1 VSYRSTGLAY
11 QAGGTDGPFLVK
23 AHDEYAVTL
32 MPSILRWAH
41 SPPGRAVSE
50 LVRHVHA
57 RLRLRTKLLFSFVLL
72 TTCLTS
78 ATLLV
83 LRREA
88 QGQVQRQIEQDARN
102 AILTFQT
109 VQRQQQS
116 ALSRKADLLASLAF
130 MRDGDATA
138 ITDASE
144 DPWQSDDC
152 NLFVLAG
159 KDGNVVALH
168 TTNSSLSTSAAQTLL
183 RRSVRRA
190 ETAAWWFTGRS
201 LYQVVL
207 QPFYEEPPTKKNLK
221 GTVAVGRLIDERVAA
236 DFARIAASDVAFVYG
251 GEIVGSTLGPLKEF
265 HLGQQMGSHSAA
277 TQLSL
282 ANERYYVTSFDL
294 TPGLQPSTQ
303 IFVLKSYRE
312 AEAYLRRMNSLLL
325 GLGLMATVA
334 GGGLIFLISDS
345 VTQPLAALL
354 KGVHALEL
362 GNFTYPL
369 ATTGRD
375 ELAELTRAFA
385 GMRGTLQRNEAQREQ
400 LEGQLRQ
407 AQKMDALGRLAG
419 GVAHDFNNLLTVIR
433 GHSELLLD
441 GLQPGDT
448 LYRNSEQ
455 IRKTSDRAASL
466 TRQMLAFSRMQVL
479 QPKVLDLNELIVE
492 MGKLLRR
499 LVREDIEFS
508 LRLGDSLSRAKADPG
523 QIEQVLLNLTVNA
536 SDAMPLGGK
545 LTIETQN
552 VIVDADYAQ
561 TRPSVALGSYVMIGI
576 SDTGHG
582 MDEATK
588 ARIFEPFFTTKEPGR
603 GTGLGLATVYG
614 VVKQS
619 EGFIWVESSP
629 GNGSRFEV
637 YLPQSNERVRTVP
650 DSPSATPSVAR
661 RETVLVVEDEQEVRE
676 LACEF
681 LKCAGYSVVTAG
693 NGLEALETA
702 KRLGKS
708 IRLVLTDIV
717 MPKMRGPALARQ
729 LKSVLPDVRIVYM
742 TGYLEHTDGSDEVLQ
757 DAYFLQKPFTRE
769 SIVGGV
775 AEAMTGEGRVKPRP
789 QIVPA

>member
-1 VSYRSTGLAY
+1 VLEAR
-11 QAGGTDGPFLVK
+11 
-23 AHDEYAVTL
+23 DEYALTLVT
-32 MPSILRWAH
+32 SNLRWVR
-41 SPPGRAVSE
+41 PLPGRAFSD
-50 LVRHVHA
+50 LVRRAHA

-72 TTCLTS
+72 TACLTS
-78 ATLLV
+78 ITLLV

-88 QGQVQRQIEQDARN
+88 QGQVQHQIEQDARN
-102 AILTFQT
+102 ALLIFQT
-109 VQRQQQS
+109 VQHQQQS
-116 ALSRKADLLASLAF
+116 ALARKADLLASLAF

-159 KDGNVVALH
+159 KDGSIVALNS
-168 TTNSSLSTSAAQTLL
+168 TNSSLSTAAAQSLIS
-183 RRSVRRA
+183 RSIQRG

-207 QPFYEEPPTKKNLK
+207 QPFYEAPTTKKSLK

-236 DFARIAASDVAFVYG
+236 DFARIASSDVAFVYG
-251 GEIVGSTLGPLKEF
+251 GEIAGSTLGPLKEF
-265 HLGQQMGSHSAA
+265 HLVQQIRSHAA
-277 TQLSL
+277 TTQLSL
-282 ANERYYVTSFDL
+282 DNERYYVKSLDL
-294 TPGLQPSTQ
+294 TPGLQPATQ
-303 IFVLKSYRE
+303 IFVLKSYSE
-312 AEAYLRRMNSLLL
+312 SQAFLRRLNDLLL
-325 GLGLMATVA
+325 GLGLMAIVA
-334 GGGLIFLISDS
+334 GGALIFLISDS
-345 VTQPLAALL
+345 VTKPLAALL
-354 KGVHALEL
+354 NGVHALER

-369 ATTGRD
+369 KARGRD
-375 ELAELTRAFA
+375 ELAELTQAFD

-441 GLQPGDT
+441 RLQPEDT
-448 LYRNSEQ
+448 RYRNSEQ
-455 IRKTSDRAASL
+455 IRKTADRAASL

-479 QPKVLDLNELIVE
+479 QPKVLDVNELIVE

-508 LRLGDSLSRAKADPG
+508 LRLGDSLSRVKADPG
-523 QIEQVLLNLTVNA
+523 QLEQVLLNLTVNA

-552 VIVDADYAQ
+552 VIVDTAYEQ
-561 TRPSVALGSYVMIGI
+561 TRPSVAPGSYVMVVV

-588 ARIFEPFFTTKEPGR
+588 ARIFEPFFTTKEPGK

-629 GNGSRFEV
+629 GNGSRFEI
-637 YLPQSNERVRTVP
+637 YLPQSSERI
-650 DSPSATPSVAR
+650 DAMQGEPSATPTVAR

-681 LKCAGYSVVTAG
+681 LKSAGYSVETAE

-702 KRLGKS
+702 KRLGES

-717 MPKMRGPALARQ
+717 MPKMRGPELAKQ
-729 LKSVLPDVRIVYM
+729 LKSVLPDVKIVYM
-742 TGYLEHTDGSDEVLQ
+742 TGYLEQTDAGDEFLRG
-757 DAYFLQKPFTRE
+757 AYFLQKPFTRE
-769 SIVGGV
+769 SIVGRV
-775 AEAMTGEGRVKPRP
+775 AEAIKGERRSKPQRP
-789 QIVPA
+789 AIPV

>member
-1 VSYRSTGLAY
+1 
-11 QAGGTDGPFLVK
+11 
-23 AHDEYAVTL
+23 VTSASRRIL
-32 MPSILRWAH
+32 SI
-41 SPPGRAVSE
+41 PGRAISD
-50 LVRHVHA
+50 LVRRAHV

-78 ATLLV
+78 ITLLV

-88 QGQVQRQIEQDARN
+88 QGQVQHQIEQDARN

-116 ALSRKADLLASLAF
+116 ALERKADLLASLAF
-130 MRDGDATA
+130 MRGGDATA
-138 ITDASE
+138 VTEASE

-159 KDGNVVALH
+159 KDGSIVALH
-168 TTNSSLSTSAAQTLL
+168 STNSSLSTAAAQHLVSRSI
-183 RRSVRRA
+183 RRGD
-190 ETAAWWFTGRS
+190 TAAWWFTGGR

-207 QPFYEEPPTKKNLK
+207 QPFYEEPSTKKNLK
-221 GTVAVGRLIDERVAA
+221 GTVAVGRLIDGRVAA

-251 GEIVGSTLGPLKEF
+251 GEIAGSTLGPLVEF
-265 HLGQQMGSHSAA
+265 HLVQQMRSRIAP
-277 TQLSL
+277 TRLSL
-282 ANERYYVTSFDL
+282 GDERYYASSLDL
-294 TPGLQPSTQ
+294 TPGVQPSTQ
-303 IFVLKSYRE
+303 LFVLKSYRE
-312 AEAYLRRMNSLLL
+312 AEAYLRRLNDLLL
-325 GLGLMATVA
+325 GLGLMAIIA
-334 GGGLIFLISDS
+334 GAALIFLISDS
-345 VTQPLAALL
+345 VTQPLVALL
-354 KGVHALEL
+354 NGVHALER

-369 ATTGRD
+369 TARGRD
-375 ELAELTRAFA
+375 ELAELMGAFD
-385 GMRGTLQRNEAQREQ
+385 GMRGTLQRNEAQKEQ
-400 LEGQLRQ
+400 LESQLRQ

-441 GLQPGDT
+441 RLQPGDT

-455 IRKTSDRAASL
+455 IRKTADRAASL

-508 LRLGDSLSRAKADPG
+508 LRLGDSLSRVKADPG

-552 VIVDADYAQ
+552 ITVDTVYAQ
-561 TRPSVALGSYVMIGI
+561 SRRSVAPGSYVMIGV

-582 MDEATK
+582 MDEATR
-588 ARIFEPFFTTKEPGR
+588 ARIFEPFFTTKEPGK

-614 VVKQS
+614 VVRQS
-619 EGFIWVESSP
+619 EGFIWVESTP
-629 GNGSRFEV
+629 GNGTRFEI
-637 YLPQSNERVRTVP
+637 YLPQSSEREDIAVA
-650 DSPSATPSVAR
+650 SPSATPTAAR
-661 RETVLVVEDEQEVRE
+661 RETVLVVEDEQAVRE

-681 LKCAGYSVVTAG
+681 LKCAGYSVVTAE
-693 NGLEALETA
+693 NGLEALETV
-702 KRLGKS
+702 KRFGQS
-708 IRLVLTDIV
+708 IQLVLTDIV
-717 MPKMRGPALARQ
+717 MPKMRGPALAKQ

-742 TGYLEHTDGSDEVLQ
+742 TGYLEQTDGSDNFLQ
-757 DAYFLQKPFTRE
+757 DANFLQKPFTRE

-775 AEAMTGEGRVKPRP
+775 AEAMKGERRAKPRP
-789 QIVPA
+789 QTVPV